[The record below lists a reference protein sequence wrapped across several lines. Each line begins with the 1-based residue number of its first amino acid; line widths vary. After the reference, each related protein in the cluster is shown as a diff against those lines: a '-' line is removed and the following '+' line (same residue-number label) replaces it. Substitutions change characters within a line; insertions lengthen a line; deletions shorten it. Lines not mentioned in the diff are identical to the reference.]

1 MKQADKARLRA
12 RLEALARAY
21 VPQWRFAPDDPDVGS
36 VAALLLEEMQADS
49 ERRFDDVLRMH
60 KIHYLNLFDR
70 LRPDPVHAARSYVR
84 FTPVAGADAP
94 VYVPRK
100 TQLLAD
106 SGDGGPA
113 LVFETCEGITASA
126 AELNAVVTAEQA
138 SDRIVTVLDGQ
149 DARSCRFTP
158 FDPQRASEAH
168 HVLTLAFDRGLV
180 GASAR
185 AKWGCRCPR
194 RTRTKPPRPPRAL
207 RGTK

>member
-84 FTPVAGADAP
+84 FTPVAGAEAP

-168 HVLTLAFDRGLV
+168 HVLTLAFDRGLEGFSAGEV
-180 GASAR
+180 GLQVSTADPDEAAAAAAR
-185 AKWGCRCPR
+185 LAGE
-194 RTRTKPPRPPRAL
+194 
-207 RGTK
+207 